1 MVWAP
6 SEKLITMTQ
15 VKFNRRP
22 FSSGFNTLV
31 DDLFTDL
38 PVLFKDNAART
49 SNGAVNIFEKDN
61 GYELQ
66 VFAPGFEKT
75 DFNVKLDQQL
85 LTISAEKKVEDK
97 ETKEKPVRRE
107 FNVASFKRTFT
118 LDDKF
123 NSDGI
128 EAKYVNGI
136 LTLNLPRKEEVKSA
150 SKEIS
155 IQ

>member
-1 MVWAP
+1 
-6 SEKLITMTQ
+6 MTQ

-22 FSSGFNTLV
+22 FANGFNTLV

-38 PVLFKDNAART
+38 PVFFKDNQGKP
-49 SNGAVNIFEKDN
+49 SHGAVNIIEKEN

-66 VFAPGFEKT
+66 VFAPGFEKS

-85 LTISAEKKVEDK
+85 LTISAGKKTEEK
-97 ETKEKPVRRE
+97 ETKDKVLRRE
-107 FNVASFKRTFT
+107 YNVTSFKRTFT

>member
-1 MVWAP
+1 
-6 SEKLITMTQ
+6 MTQ

-22 FSSGFNTLV
+22 FASGFNSLV

-38 PVLFKDNAART
+38 PVLFKENQVRNGNA
-49 SNGAVNIFEKDN
+49 SVNIIENEN
-61 GYELQ
+61 GYQLQ
-66 VFAPGFEKT
+66 VFAPGFEKEN
-75 DFNVKLDQQL
+75 FNVKLEQQL
-85 LTISAEKKVEDK
+85 LTISAEKKVEEK
-97 ETKEKPVRRE
+97 ETKEKFVRRE

>member
-1 MVWAP
+1 
-6 SEKLITMTQ
+6 MTQ

-22 FSSGFNTLV
+22 FASGFNTIV
-31 DDLFTDL
+31 DDLFTDF
-38 PVLFKDNAART
+38 PVLFKEHQAKGQT
-49 SNGAVNIFEKDN
+49 PVNIIEREN

-66 VFAPGFEKT
+66 VFAPGFEKS

-85 LTISAEKKVEDK
+85 LTISAERKMEEKEMKDK
-97 ETKEKPVRRE
+97 MVRRE
-107 FNVASFKRTFT
+107 FNISSFKRTFT

-128 EAKYVNGI
+128 EAKYVNGV
-136 LTLNLPRKEEVKSA
+136 LTLNLPRKEEEKAA

>member
-1 MVWAP
+1 
-6 SEKLITMTQ
+6 MTQ

-22 FSSGFNTLV
+22 FASGFNSLV

-38 PVLFKDNAART
+38 PVLFKDNQVR
-49 SNGAVNIFEKDN
+49 NGNASVNIIENEN
-61 GYELQ
+61 GYQLQ
-66 VFAPGFEKT
+66 VFAPGFEKEN
-75 DFNVKLDQQL
+75 FNVKLDQQL
-85 LTISAEKKVEDK
+85 LTISAEKKTEEK
-97 ETKEKPVRRE
+97 ESKEKFVRRE

-136 LTLNLPRKEEVKSA
+136 LTLNLPRKEEIKSA